1 MASASAAGRRP
12 GRAVVI
18 DLRPVL
24 FLVGWFLAALA
35 AIMLVPALVDVAAGN
50 PDWATFLTSSL
61 LTLFVG
67 VSLALATRQQG
78 QITLAR
84 RQAFLLT
91 SAVWV
96 AAAAFGALPFALGE
110 GLGLSYTDG
119 FFEAMSGITTTGS
132 TVMVG
137 LDGAPPGI
145 LLWRAL
151 LQWVGGVGFI
161 AIGVAVLPALRIGG
175 MQLFQTESSDRSE
188 KIVPRVAQLA
198 GAILTAYVGLTAL
211 CAVAYGL
218 AGMGG
223 FDAVTHAMTTLST
236 GGYGNYDAS
245 FAHFRNPAV
254 EWVGVAFMTA
264 GGLPF
269 VLYLR
274 AARGDAGALWR
285 DSQVRWYL
293 GTLLVA
299 SLAVAVWI
307 GATQAMLPGEALRA
321 AAFNVVSVVTTT
333 GYASAD
339 YATWGTFA
347 AVAFF
352 FLLFAGACTGSTSG
366 GIKQFRYA
374 VLYEEAVVQLRRL
387 MQPHGAFL
395 PLFNGRPIPEAVAVA
410 VLAFFFLFALCTV
423 ALTVALSL
431 CGLDFVTS
439 LSGAATVLNNVGP
452 GLGTEIGPSGNFAG
466 LPDAAKWLLAF
477 GMLLGRL
484 ELFTI
489 LVLLVPSF
497 WRG

>member
-35 AIMLVPALVDVAAGN
+35 AIMLVPALADAAAGN

-67 VSLALATRQQG
+67 VSLALATRQHG
-78 QITLAR
+78 QIALAR

-96 AAAAFGALPFALGE
+96 AAAAFGALPFALAE

-211 CAVAYGL
+211 CAAAYGL

-223 FDAVTHAMTTLST
+223 FDAVTHAMTTLAT
-236 GGYGNYDAS
+236 GGYANYDAS
-245 FAHFRNPAV
+245 FAHFRNPAA